1 MIFNI
6 ITMFENIIILNVK
19 NLPYKKMQGFLKN
32 QKINPD
38 NIALRVVV
46 GEEYTH
52 YTPLKNWQNYLPFS
66 HKVVAIILYKINNI
80 FLFVGHSVDNETIVY
95 NPDYSKSLLSSK
107 NTIIVEQKVES
118 KPATKKRS
126 YFKRSKIT
134 RLDILLD
141 KITKMGIVALTDEE
155 KKELEILS
163 KNQN

>member
-1 MIFNI
+1 MI
-6 ITMFENIIILNVK
+6 ENIIILNVK

-38 NIALRVVV
+38 NIALRVVI
-46 GEEYTH
+46 GEEFTH

-66 HKVVAIILYKINNI
+66 HKVVAIILHKINNLY
-80 FLFVGHSVDNETIVY
+80 LFVGHSVDNETIIY
-95 NPDYSKSLLSSK
+95 NPEYSKSLLLSK
-107 NTIIVEQKVES
+107 NTIILEPKVES

-126 YFKRSKIT
+126 YFERRKIT

-141 KITKMGIVALTDEE
+141 KITKMGIDALTDEE
-155 KKELEILS
+155 IKELEILS

>member
-1 MIFNI
+1 MIENI
-6 ITMFENIIILNVK
+6 ITLKVK
-19 NLPYKKMQGFLKN
+19 DLPYKKMQGFLKN

-38 NIALRVVV
+38 NIALRVVI

-66 HKVVAIILYKINNI
+66 HKVIVIILYKINNI
-80 FLFVGHSVDNETIVY
+80 FLFVGHSNDGETIIY
-95 NPDYSKSLLSSK
+95 NPEFSKLLLTAK
-107 NTIIVEQKVES
+107 NSIIVEPKIEI
-118 KPATKKRS
+118 KPVTMKRS
-126 YFKRSKIT
+126 YFERRKIT

-141 KITKMGIVALTDEE
+141 KITKMGIDALTDEE